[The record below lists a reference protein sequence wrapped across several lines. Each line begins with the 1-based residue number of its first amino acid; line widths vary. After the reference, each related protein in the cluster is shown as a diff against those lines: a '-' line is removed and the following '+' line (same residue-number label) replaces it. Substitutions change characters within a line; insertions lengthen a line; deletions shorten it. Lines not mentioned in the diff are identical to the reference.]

1 MRPGVPEQMAADTPP
16 ADAPAADTADTADS
30 RVAPAVA
37 SAVAA
42 ATADRFSRQAV
53 CWRAD
58 ADGGLRVAPRAD
70 TLAGPGAALDPQALF
85 EYLYFHVIPAP
96 RTVFKGVQRLR
107 AGHDV
112 RWDGQQAHVS
122 AWWRP
127 SFDPNAHGGDFA
139 QLRERFLGLL
149 KDSVQRALGPG
160 APACFLSGGT
170 DSSTVAGLLR
180 DVTGQA
186 PQAFS
191 IGFDAAGY
199 DEMDYARL
207 AARHFGARH
216 HEYYITPDD
225 LVRSIPVMAAA
236 FDQPFGN
243 SSVLPT
249 YYCALQAR
257 QAGVQHL
264 LAGDGGDELFGG
276 NVRYA
281 KQRVFDHYDR
291 VPALLRRGLL
301 EPLFGLPVMSRLP
314 LLKKGASYI
323 EQART
328 PMPDRLAMHNLL
340 HRLGPQELLMPGFMA
355 QVDLQGPAV
364 HQRQTWAW
372 AEGASDLNRMLAYD
386 WQYTLADSDL
396 PKVRSATA
404 LAGVGVSF
412 PLLDDA
418 LLAFSM
424 TLPDDYKLK
433 GQKLRWFFKEALRG
447 YLPDEIIDKPKHG
460 FGLPFGPWALKHAPL
475 MRLAADSL
483 HSLAGR
489 GMVQPGFIRR
499 LVDDHMPAHPGYY
512 GEMVWVLMMLEQW
525 LQAHAPKAD
534 FRG

>member
-1 MRPGVPEQMAADTPP
+1 MAADTPFAATP
-16 ADAPAADTADTADS
+16 ASRSADS
-30 RVAPAVA
+30 AQIVHSAGSADDSVAH
-37 SAVAA
+37 AA
-42 ATADRFSRQAV
+42 ADRFSRQAV

-58 ADGGLRVAPRAD
+58 AERGLRVASRAD

-85 EYLYFHVIPAP
+85 EYLYFHAIPAP

-107 AGHDV
+107 AGHQV
-112 RWDGQQAHVS
+112 HWEGQQAQVS
-122 AWWRP
+122 PGWRP
-127 SFDPNAHGGDFA
+127 VFDPQALGRDFA
-139 QLRERFLGLL
+139 SLRTRFLGLL

-160 APACFLSGGT
+160 MPACFLSGGT

-276 NVRYA
+276 NARYA

-418 LLAFSM
+418 LLEFSM
-424 TLPDDYKLK
+424 GLPDDFKLR

-447 YLPDEIIDKPKHG
+447 YLPDEIISKPKHG

-475 MRLAADSL
+475 KRLAADSL

-489 GMVQPGFIRR
+489 GMVQPAFIRR
-499 LVDDHMPAHPGYY
+499 LIDEHLPAHPGYY

-525 LQAHAPKAD
+525 LQVHAPKAD
-534 FRG
+534 FRS

>member
-1 MRPGVPEQMAADTPP
+1 MAAEPTALDTPAIP
-16 ADAPAADTADTADS
+16 AQGRLAHAQ
-30 RVAPAVA
+30 
-37 SAVAA
+37 
-42 ATADRFSRQAV
+42 ADRFSLQPV

-58 ADGGLRVAPRAD
+58 AAGGLQVAPRAD
-70 TLAGPGAALDPQALF
+70 TLAGPGAALDPRALF
-85 EYLYFHVIPAP
+85 EYLYFHAFPAP

-107 AGHDV
+107 AGHEV
-112 RWDGQQAHVS
+112 RWDGRQAQVG

-127 SFDPNAHGGDFA
+127 KFELPAQRLDFA
-139 QLRERFLGLL
+139 QLRERFLGILRE
-149 KDSVQRALGPG
+149 SVQRALGPG
-160 APACFLSGGT
+160 EPACFLSGGT

-180 DVTGQA
+180 EVTGQA

-191 IGFDAAGY
+191 IGFDSAGY

-207 AARHFGARH
+207 AARHFGVRH

-225 LVRSIPVMAAA
+225 LVRSIPAMAAA

-249 YYCALQAR
+249 HYCALQAR

-276 NVRYA
+276 NARYA
-281 KQRVFDHYDR
+281 KQRLFGHYAQ
-291 VPALLRRGLL
+291 VPALLRSGLL
-301 EPLFGLPVMSRLP
+301 EPLFGLPGMARVP
-314 LLKKGASYI
+314 LLKKGASYV
-323 EQART
+323 EQARV
-328 PMPDRLAMHNLL
+328 PLPDRLQMTNLL
-340 HRLGPQELLMPGFMA
+340 HGLGVGEVLTPDFLA
-355 QVDLQGPAV
+355 QVDLQGPAE
-364 HQRQTWAW
+364 HQRTTWAW
-372 AEGASDLNRMLAYD
+372 ADGAGELNRMLAFD

-418 LLAFSM
+418 LLEFSM
-424 TLPDDYKLK
+424 GLPDDHKLK

-447 YLPDEIIDKPKHG
+447 FLPDEIIDKPKHG

-475 MRLAADSL
+475 KQLAADSL

-489 GMVQPGFIRR
+489 GMVQPAFIRR
-499 LVDDHMPAHPGYY
+499 LLDEHLPAHPGYY
-512 GEMVWVLMMLEQW
+512 GEMVWILMMLEQW

-534 FRG
+534 FRA

>member
-1 MRPGVPEQMAADTPP
+1 MAAELTTPH
-16 ADAPAADTADTADS
+16 APVTAAGNSVVHAAADH
-30 RVAPAVA
+30 
-37 SAVAA
+37 
-42 ATADRFSRQAV
+42 FSRQPL
-53 CWRAD
+53 CWRAN
-58 ADGGLRVAPRAD
+58 AAGGLQVSPRAD
-70 TLAGPGAALDPQALF
+70 CWATPGAALDPQALF
-85 EYLYFHVIPAP
+85 EYLYFHAIPAP

-107 AGHDV
+107 AGHEV
-112 RWDGQQAHVS
+112 RWDGQQARVGP
-122 AWWRP
+122 WWRP
-127 SFDPNAHGGDFA
+127 SFAPVQSADFA
-139 QLRERFLGLL
+139 ALRVRFLSLL
-149 KDSVQRALGPG
+149 KDSVQRALGAG
-160 APACFLSGGT
+160 VPACFLSGGT

-180 DVTGQA
+180 EVTGQA
-186 PQAFS
+186 PQAYS
-191 IGFDAAGY
+191 IGFDSAGY

-207 AARHFGARH
+207 AARHFGVKH

-257 QAGVQHL
+257 QGGAQHL

-276 NVRYA
+276 NARYA
-281 KQRVFDHYDR
+281 KQRVFGHYAR
-291 VPALLRRGLL
+291 IPAPLRRSVM
-301 EPLFGLPVMSRLP
+301 EPLFGLPVMARVP
-314 LLKKGASYI
+314 LLKKGASYV
-323 EQART
+323 EQARV
-328 PMPDRLAMHNLL
+328 PMPDRLQLTNLL
-340 HRLGPQELLMPGFMA
+340 HRLGPHQLLTADFLA
-355 QVDLQGPAV
+355 QVDPQGPAQ
-364 HQRQTWAW
+364 HQRDTWAW
-372 AEGASDLNRMLAYD
+372 AGGGAESEGATSELNRMLAYD

-418 LLAFSM
+418 LLEFSM
-424 TLPDDYKLK
+424 GLPDDYKLK
-433 GQKLRWFFKEALRG
+433 GPKLRWFFKEALRG
-447 YLPDEIIDKPKHG
+447 FLPDEIIDKPKHG

-475 MRLAADSL
+475 KRLAADSL

-489 GMVQPGFIRR
+489 GMVQPAFIRQ
-499 LVDDHMPAHPGYY
+499 LMDEHLPAHPGYY